1 MYLNWLQIF
10 KVRVRWRNGCA
21 WQVPLET
28 TLLIHIHSKRITM
41 NIDSNNTNA
50 PSDALL
56 ERLERA
62 LIAGRMSR
70 RGFMRAATAAGFA
83 SVGLS
88 ALADELDAIRAN
100 QNARSAKL
108 QTSYDYVVVGT
119 GSAACA
125 LVGRLATRKDAS
137 ILMIEAGDWDT
148 APLVM
153 DPSVW
158 FTNLGSERDWKDV
171 ALAAPSTNNRA
182 IPEHM
187 GRVVG
192 GGSSINATI
201 WARPFKADLEFWA
214 EASGDRAWGYEAGL
228 EIYRRMENWQ
238 GTPDARYRG
247 KNGPVWCQP
256 ANNPHPVA
264 PAMLEACRSLGYNV
278 FADQNGVREEGGTGF
293 ALMNQIIRDGRR
305 QSMARSYLYPILAR
319 PNVTVIVN
327 THVDRLTFAGTKA
340 TGVQIATASGP
351 KTINAN
357 TEVIVS
363 AGGINTPKL
372 MMLSGIGDEAKLR
385 EHGIKTLVN
394 AKEVGR
400 NFQDHILHGGCIWEP
415 KEHIPHRNSAA
426 NAAGFLKSQAGLASP
441 DVNLVQIELPYASDE
456 IGKEYSPPGTS
467 WALCAGLVAPKS
479 RGEIRL
485 TSANPAD
492 RPMVDARF
500 MSHPDDVRAL
510 AYGIE
515 VCREIG
521 NSAGM
526 KDFVKREV
534 APGKTLTGKAMDDF
548 VRNGATT
555 YFHQSGT
562 CRMGKDGEAV
572 VDSQLR
578 VNGVQGL
585 RIADSSIMPRIPG
598 VATMATCALIGE
610 RMADILTRGA

>member
-1 MYLNWLQIF
+1 M
-10 KVRVRWRNGCA
+10 
-21 WQVPLET
+21 T
-28 TLLIHIHSKRITM
+28 
-41 NIDSNNTNA
+41 IDSHNTNA

-148 APLVM
+148 APSVI

-214 EASGDRAWGYEAGL
+214 EASGDKAWGYESGL

-238 GTPDARYRG
+238 GAPDARYRG
-247 KNGPVWCQP
+247 KNGPVWCQQ

-278 FADQNGVREEGGTGF
+278 FADQNGAREEGGTGF

-305 QSMARSYLYPILAR
+305 QSMARSYLYPILSR

-327 THVDRLTFAGTKA
+327 THVDRLTFAGTRA

-372 MMLSGIGDEAKLR
+372 LMLSGIGDEAKLR

-426 NAAGFLKSQAGLASP
+426 NAAGFLKSQAGLVSP
-441 DVNLVQIELPYASDE
+441 DVNLVQIELPYASDVV
-456 IGKEYSPPGTS
+456 GKEYTPPNTS

-485 TSANPAD
+485 ASANPAD
-492 RPMVDARF
+492 RPVVDARF
-500 MSHPDDVRAL
+500 MSHPDDVKAL
-510 AYGIE
+510 AFGIE

-521 NSAGM
+521 NSAAM

-534 APGKTLTGKAMDDF
+534 APGKTLTGKAMEDF

-562 CRMGKDGEAV
+562 CRMGRDGEAV
-572 VDSQLR
+572 VDSKLR

-610 RMADILTRGA
+610 RMADILTQGA